1 MLAIISKS
9 FQYKDGNILLNLYK
23 SFIQPIVEYGT
34 AIWRPYYVLDQQLI
48 ERIQRRA
55 TKLIH
60 GLYDQPYV
68 DRLTRLHLPSLQYRR
83 LRGDLILL
91 YRMYHNDLGINFT
104 DYFTKSH
111 VTFTRDHSWKLFKPH
126 AISRARANFFSVR
139 IIDFW
144 NNLPDFI
151 IQAPSITVFK
161 NLLDNHSLFLYYSNY

>member
-1 MLAIISKS
+1 ML
-9 FQYKDGNILLNLYK
+9 
-23 SFIQPIVEYGT
+23 YGT
-34 AIWRPYYVLDQQLI
+34 AIWGPYYVLDQQLI

-60 GLYDQPYV
+60 GLHDQPYV
-68 DRLTRLHLPSLQYRR
+68 DRLARLHLPSLQYCR

-104 DYFTKSH
+104 DYFTTSH
-111 VTFTRDHSWKLFKPH
+111 VTFTRGHSCKLFKPH

-151 IQAPSITVFK
+151 IQAHSITVFK
-161 NLLDNHSLFLYYSNY
+161 NLLDNHCSDLMYNYAS